1 MLSRAPT
8 RAVAPT
14 TMPVTHAVTHAVTQ
28 TTMKKEEKGGWTC
41 PAWEHV
47 NTASASECAVC
58 QTARNPVRKTKVV
71 NKVRMAGDYHAAE
84 TRVAQREDGGDG
96 CEEGGDQGG
105 DQRGDQGDQAGG

>member
-28 TTMKKEEKGGWTC
+28 TTTQTTMKKEEKGGWTC
-41 PAWEHV
+41 PACEHV

-105 DQRGDQGDQAGG
+105 GEGDQAGG

>member
-14 TMPVTHAVTHAVTQ
+14 TMPVTHAVMQTTQ

-41 PAWEHV
+41 PACEHV

-71 NKVRMAGDYHAAE
+71 NKVRMASDYHAAE

-96 CEEGGDQGG
+96 CEEGGDRG
-105 DQRGDQGDQAGG
+105 GDQGDQAGG